1 MKEQAVKENNNEK
14 INGIEQI
21 ENNGNDV
28 NNSNNEQKNNND
40 DSNNNDNNNDTGNI
54 IDVAGVSHPARP
66 VIPPPTATIQNLSS
80 SSSSTTTSSTTS
92 THVPSAVSR
101 MGKRKYKDNI
111 SLSMFGTT
119 TIAGRYKKM
128 KPIPTVNSTATTTE
142 KNIKIELTK
151 KSDISENIK
160 NEEDG
165 NNNNNNLNKDNK
177 NKNENGD
184 ILVLNAFTAGQC
196 LIRLNFFQIFQDKM
210 KILFFSDSIKRRL
223 SFENLKKIAYEE
235 YETELRRRKIEE
247 MSNLR
252 MLRTQNMPLLT
263 NGEKEKEIKYEI
275 KNITNGIKIEG
286 GDGGRKEVVKEEVD
300 SFEAL
305 LGAPQDLASFS
316 IVSGNNNINNNNN
329 NNSSNGNNNLNYNNL
344 NSINSSNINNNN
356 SNTSNNI
363 AIKKEK
369 NTSTGEKIS
378 EPKIKI
384 ENNGTST
391 VAKKTKNATKKPKIV
406 IQMEEEED

>member
-14 INGIEQI
+14 TNGIEQI

-28 NNSNNEQKNNND
+28 NNSNSEQNNNNND
-40 DSNNNDNNNDTGNI
+40 SNNDNTGNI

-66 VIPPPTATIQNLSS
+66 VIPPPTATIQNLSSS

-142 KNIKIELTK
+142 KNIKIDSTK

-160 NEEDG
+160 YEEEG
-165 NNNNNNLNKDNK
+165 NNNNNNINKDNK

-196 LIRLNFFQIFQDKM
+196 LIRLNFFQIFQDKI

-223 SFENLKKIAYEE
+223 SFENLKKIANEE

-252 MLRTQNMPLLT
+252 MLRTQNMPVLT
-263 NGEKEKEIKYEI
+263 NGEKEKDIKY
-275 KNITNGIKIEG
+275 
-286 GDGGRKEVVKEEVD
+286 
-300 SFEAL
+300 
-305 LGAPQDLASFS
+305 
-316 IVSGNNNINNNNN
+316 
-329 NNSSNGNNNLNYNNL
+329 
-344 NSINSSNINNNN
+344 
-356 SNTSNNI
+356 
-363 AIKKEK
+363 
-369 NTSTGEKIS
+369 
-378 EPKIKI
+378 
-384 ENNGTST
+384 
-391 VAKKTKNATKKPKIV
+391 
-406 IQMEEEED
+406 